1 MAFLVSGC
9 TEVGSPAVHDMPAP
23 RIDTTLTPDQVKR
36 ATDDLATQR
45 DHLESNAAANGQPAP
60 PVPVVASGPAPPPQN
75 ASLQP
80 ATGPAITGATQ
91 TAGVGSKP

>member
-1 MAFLVSGC
+1 MNCYGDFGRLALGSFVVAAMAFLVSGC

-60 PVPVVASGPAPPPQN
+60 PVPVVASGPQ
-75 ASLQP
+75 
-80 ATGPAITGATQ
+80 GPY
-91 TAGVGSKP
+91 SPLLCL